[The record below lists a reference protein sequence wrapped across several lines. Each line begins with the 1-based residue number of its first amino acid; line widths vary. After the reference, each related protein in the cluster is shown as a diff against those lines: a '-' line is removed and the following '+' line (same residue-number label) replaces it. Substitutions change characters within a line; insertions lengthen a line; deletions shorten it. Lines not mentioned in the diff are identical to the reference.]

1 MYVILYREGGNMHGI
16 NHIEIPTTD
25 AQKSKDFYIKIFGWK
40 MNEDMPGY
48 VMFTTG
54 DNQGGGFTEER
65 KPSEDGVVLVI
76 EVEDIPKKLGEIEA
90 AGGKKVKEKT
100 AISPEFGFYALFTD
114 PSGNIMGLWS
124 KT

>member
-1 MYVILYREGGNMHGI
+1 MHGFA
-16 NHIEIPTTD
+16 HMEIPTTD
-25 AQKSKDFYIKIFGWK
+25 PQKSKDFYGKLFGWK
-40 MNEDMPGY
+40 MEEDMPGY

-54 DNQGGGFTEER
+54 DNQSGGLTQDS
-65 KPSEDGVVLVI
+65 KPSENGVILYI

-100 AISPEFGFYALFTD
+100 AISPEFGFYGLFTD

-124 KT
+124 RT